1 MVSEAQPRSVEIP
14 VGARPGKWKT
24 RARDVLKRPLL
35 VIAIVLILILMFVT
49 VVGPSLTPYGSEEL
63 AAGRFESPSGTHW
76 FGTDELGRD
85 ILSRVVVGARLSLTI
100 GLVGSIVGASL
111 GGLIGSVTGYWG
123 GKVDLL
129 VQRMIDALQAFP
141 IIILALAIVAV
152 LGSSPRTIMIAAVI
166 AFIPGS
172 TRVIRSAV
180 LETKERDFVTAAVV
194 IGATDLR
201 ILFRHV
207 LPQAMAPFFRAG
219 LAVCRRGDPAG
230 VWTQLPWGRSSA
242 SRRLV
247 GEDDRRR
254 QPDLHRVRTV
264 GAASPR
270 LRPHDGRLRLQPPR
284 GQLARHARSPT
295 SRDLSA
301 CTERAIAA
309 VSTAPAR
316 ARHSPCALRPCALR
330 PAVVR
335 GSIRPAE
342 AVATHDSST

>member
-14 VGARPGKWKT
+14 VDARPGKWKT

-152 LGSSPRTIMIAAVI
+152 LGSSPRTIMVAAVI

-207 LPQAMAPFFRAG
+207 LPQAMAPFFVLVSLFVGVAILLESG
-219 LAVCRRGDPAG
+219 LSFLGVGPPPPAVSWGKMIGGDSRIYIESAPWALLAPAFALTMVVYAFNLLG
-230 VWTQLPWGRSSA
+230 DSLRDM
-242 SRRLV
+242 L
-247 GEDDRRR
+247 D
-254 QPDLHRVRTV
+254 
-264 GAASPR
+264 PR
-270 LRPHDGRLRLQPPR
+270 LRG
-284 GQLARHARSPT
+284 T
-295 SRDLSA
+295 
-301 CTERAIAA
+301 
-309 VSTAPAR
+309 
-316 ARHSPCALRPCALR
+316 
-330 PAVVR
+330 
-335 GSIRPAE
+335 
-342 AVATHDSST
+342 

>member
-207 LPQAMAPFFRAG
+207 LPQAMAPFFVLVSLFVGVAILLESG
-219 LAVCRRGDPAG
+219 LSFLGVGPPPPAVSWGKMIGGDSRIYIESAPWALLAPAFALTMVVYAFNLLG
-230 VWTQLPWGRSSA
+230 DSLRDM
-242 SRRLV
+242 L
-247 GEDDRRR
+247 D
-254 QPDLHRVRTV
+254 
-264 GAASPR
+264 PR
-270 LRPHDGRLRLQPPR
+270 LRG
-284 GQLARHARSPT
+284 T
-295 SRDLSA
+295 
-301 CTERAIAA
+301 
-309 VSTAPAR
+309 
-316 ARHSPCALRPCALR
+316 
-330 PAVVR
+330 
-335 GSIRPAE
+335 
-342 AVATHDSST
+342 